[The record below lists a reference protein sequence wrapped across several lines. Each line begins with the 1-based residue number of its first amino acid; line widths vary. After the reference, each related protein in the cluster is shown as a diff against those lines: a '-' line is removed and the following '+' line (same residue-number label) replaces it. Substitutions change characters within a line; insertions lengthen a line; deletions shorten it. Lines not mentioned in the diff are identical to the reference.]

1 MQSERDEVL
10 TLSWPLIGEN
20 EKSGSN
26 GIKVEVKK
34 QLWLAGPLIAVS
46 LLQFCLQVIS
56 VMFVGHLGSLPLSAA
71 SVATSFASVTGFSF
85 LMGTASA
92 LDTVCGQSYGAKMY
106 GMLGIQMQRAM
117 FVLTLYSIPLSIV
130 WANTEH
136 FLVFFGLDKSIAY
149 LSGSYAK
156 FMIPSIFA
164 YGLLQCIN
172 RFLQAQNNVFPVVL
186 CSGVTTCLHVI
197 LCWVLVLK
205 SGLGFRGAAVAN
217 SISYWL
223 NVILLACYVKF
234 SPSCSLTW
242 TGFSKEALRDI
253 IPFMKLAIP
262 SALMVCL
269 EMWSFELLVLSSG
282 LLPNPVLETSVL
294 SICLNTSGTIWMIPF
309 GLGGAAS
316 TRVSNELG
324 AGNAKVAKRAVR
336 VVLSI
341 AILESTLVGSVM
353 ILIRKIWGFAYS
365 SDPKVVTYVAS
376 MMPILAIGHLLDSVQ
391 SVFSGVAR
399 GCGWQ
404 KIGAFVNLGSYYFVG
419 VPLGLLLGFHFHLG
433 GRGLWLGIICAL
445 VIQGVSLSV
454 ITFFTNWEE
463 EVKKATSRAE
473 GAKDHAADNDR
484 IVRLSTPYFR
494 WGTQISSRCFSS
506 RGHSHD
512 LTTKI
517 TTSCLRDV
525 FTRPTWQQSQIF
537 VQCRRVS
544 SHASDDHGSVTVET
558 LDALCKEGRVLEAV
572 EAVQILKNKG
582 YVVDLPRLL
591 GLAKLCGET
600 AVLEEAKVVHD
611 FINGSVSTPLNVA
624 SHNTILKMYCD
635 CESTEDALN
644 VFKEMSERNSETW
657 CVMMRYLAKNGDG
670 ELAIDMFTR
679 FKKEVNKPDKEIFKA
694 VFFVCASLGD
704 SNEGLLHFESM
715 YKDYGIIPSMEDYV
729 SLTEMLAACGHLEEA
744 LEFVETMT
752 VEPSVEVWE
761 TLMNLCWVHG
771 DVELGDRLA
780 ELVQKLDATRMNNEG
795 LVAEKASDSTNE
807 MMREL
812 KRRLY
817 PEKIGSRTHE
827 FKAGDTSKLE
837 CSETVPLLK
846 SLKVHMLEM
855 GFVPAI
861 RLVNI
866 DGAEDEDKEE
876 QLLFRSDKLA
886 FAHSFLNTKPRGR
899 VCVMQSMRICHDG
912 HETCKMLTLI
922 TGRELVTR
930 GSKRFHHFKNGV
942 CSCQDYW

>member
-1 MQSERDEVL
+1 MRK
-10 TLSWPLIGEN
+10 T
-20 EKSGSN
+20 
-26 GIKVEVKK
+26 
-34 QLWLAGPLIAVS
+34 
-46 LLQFCLQVIS
+46 
-56 VMFVGHLGSLPLSAA
+56 
-71 SVATSFASVTGFSF
+71 
-85 LMGTASA
+85 
-92 LDTVCGQSYGAKMY
+92 
-106 GMLGIQMQRAM
+106 
-117 FVLTLYSIPLSIV
+117 
-130 WANTEH
+130 
-136 FLVFFGLDKSIAY
+136 
-149 LSGSYAK
+149 
-156 FMIPSIFA
+156 
-164 YGLLQCIN
+164 
-172 RFLQAQNNVFPVVL
+172 
-186 CSGVTTCLHVI
+186 CS
-197 LCWVLVLK
+197 
-205 SGLGFRGAAVAN
+205 
-217 SISYWL
+217 
-223 NVILLACYVKF
+223 
-234 SPSCSLTW
+234 
-242 TGFSKEALRDI
+242 
-253 IPFMKLAIP
+253 
-262 SALMVCL
+262 
-269 EMWSFELLVLSSG
+269 
-282 LLPNPVLETSVL
+282 
-294 SICLNTSGTIWMIPF
+294 
-309 GLGGAAS
+309 
-316 TRVSNELG
+316 
-324 AGNAKVAKRAVR
+324 
-336 VVLSI
+336 
-341 AILESTLVGSVM
+341 
-353 ILIRKIWGFAYS
+353 
-365 SDPKVVTYVAS
+365 
-376 MMPILAIGHLLDSVQ
+376 
-391 SVFSGVAR
+391 
-399 GCGWQ
+399 
-404 KIGAFVNLGSYYFVG
+404 
-419 VPLGLLLGFHFHLG
+419 
-433 GRGLWLGIICAL
+433 
-445 VIQGVSLSV
+445 
-454 ITFFTNWEE
+454 
-463 EVKKATSRAE
+463 
-473 GAKDHAADNDR
+473 R
-484 IVRLSTPYFR
+484 IVRFSTPYFR

-506 RGHSHD
+506 RGQSHD

-517 TTSCLRDV
+517 TTSSLRDV

-572 EAVQILKNKG
+572 QILKNKG

-600 AVLEEAKVVHD
+600 AVLEEGKVVHD

-795 LVAEKASDSTNE
+795 LVAERASDSTNE

-817 PEKIGSRTHE
+817 PEKIGRRTHE

-866 DGAEDEDKEE
+866 DGAEDEDKGE

>member
-1 MQSERDEVL
+1 MQSERDEM
-10 TLSWPLIGEN
+10 LSWPLIGEN
-20 EKSGSN
+20 EKSSSS

-391 SVFSGVAR
+391 SIFSGVAR

-445 VIQGVSLSV
+445 VIQGASLSV

-473 GAKDHAADNDR
+473 GAKDHAAENEP
-484 IVRLSTPYFR
+484 II
-494 WGTQISSRCFSS
+494 ISSRCFSS
-506 RGHSHD
+506 RGQSHDRSRGQSHD
-512 LTTKI
+512 LNTKI
-517 TTSCLRDV
+517 ITSSLRDV
-525 FTRPTWQQSQIF
+525 FTRPTWQQSQVF

-544 SHASDDHGSVTVET
+544 SHASDDHGSITVET
-558 LDALCKEGRVLEAV
+558 LDALCEEGRVLEAV
-572 EAVQILKNKG
+572 KAVQILKDKD

-611 FINGSVSTPLNVA
+611 FINGSVSTPLDVA

-635 CESTEDALN
+635 CDSTEDALN
-644 VFKEMSERNSETW
+644 VFNEMSERNSETW
-657 CVMMRYLAKNGDG
+657 CVMMRALSKNGDG

-679 FKKEVNKPDKEIFKA
+679 FKKEGNKPDKEIFKA

-744 LEFVETMT
+744 LEFVERMK

-780 ELVQKLDATRMNNEG
+780 ELVKKIDATRMNNEG
-795 LVAEKASDSTNE
+795 LVAEKASDSRKE
-807 MMREL
+807 MMRAL

-817 PEKIGSRTHE
+817 SEKTGRVHE

-855 GFVPAI
+855 GFVPWI

-899 VCVMQSMRICHDG
+899 VCVLQSMRICQDG
-912 HETCKMLTLI
+912 HETYKMLTLI

-942 CSCQDYW
+942 CSCKDYW